1 MAVEIE
7 RKFLVTDPSVVEHS
21 ILPRSEIRQ
30 AYLAAGAV
38 SVRVRT
44 VDARGRL
51 TVKGPTRGIRRAEF
65 EYDIPLREAEEMM
78 ASLRQGEIIEKIR
91 YRIEEDGFL
100 WEVDVFG
107 GANAPLVLAE
117 VELDDEGVAVPKP
130 RWLGEEVSDDPRFSN
145 ASLALHPFAAWGAGT

>member
-7 RKFLVTDPSVVEHS
+7 RKFLVADPSIVEEAA
-21 ILPRSEIRQ
+21 LPRSEIRQ

-44 VDARGRL
+44 VDSRGRL

-65 EYDIPLREAEEMM
+65 EYDIPLRDAEEMM
-78 ASLRQGEIIEKIR
+78 ASLRQGEIIEKTR

-117 VELDDEGVAVPKP
+117 IELDNEGVAVPRP
-130 RWLGEEVSDDPRFSN
+130 DWLGEEVSGDPRFSN
-145 ASLALHPFAAWGAGT
+145 ASLALHPFGAWSSGT

>member
-7 RKFLVTDPSVVEHS
+7 RKFLVADPSVVERS
-21 ILPRSEIRQ
+21 TLPSSEIRQ
-30 AYLAAGAV
+30 AYLAAGPV

-44 VDARGRL
+44 ADARGRL
-51 TVKGPTRGIRRAEF
+51 TVKGPARGIRRAEF

-130 RWLGEEVSDDPRFSN
+130 RWLGEEVSGDPRFSN
-145 ASLALHPFAAWGAGT
+145 AALALHPFAAWSTGT